1 MNSGSNMEYS
11 NSPGRNPFGGSW
23 VRSCLTAG
31 FTLLLIA
38 AQAVRLSV
46 FAVLAALEPIVRILL
61 SLLAMGG
68 LATCVLFRFVV
79 HAPHFP
85 FGLMLTLSAGFSMLL
100 VLYYVAVR
108 ALSP

>member
-1 MNSGSNMEYS
+1 MNSGSNMGYS
-11 NSPGRNPFGGSW
+11 NSPGRTLLRESW
-23 VRSCLTAG
+23 ARSCVAG
-31 FTLLLIA
+31 GFSLLLIA

-68 LATCVLFRFVV
+68 IAMCVLFRFVV

-85 FGLMLTLSAGFSMLL
+85 FGLMLTVSVGFSVLL
-100 VLYYVAVR
+100 VLYYLAVR